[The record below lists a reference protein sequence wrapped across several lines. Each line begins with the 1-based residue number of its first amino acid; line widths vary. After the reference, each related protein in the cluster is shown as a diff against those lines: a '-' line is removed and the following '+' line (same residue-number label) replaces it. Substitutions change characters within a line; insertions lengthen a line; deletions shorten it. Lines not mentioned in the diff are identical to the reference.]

1 MFSNTF
7 AETDRCERGGNPP
20 GINTLPSSSPHRS
33 HSRTSSSPL
42 RACVICAVGIRV
54 FALVVEL
61 SSYFLPL
68 KPIFSLLPLSP
79 SSSSSAGPFSR
90 PPSNCASSPFLRYP
104 DDRGGHSKREATGGR
119 HHFHMVMRFPSRRFY
134 LPNCFFGTPCC
145 PLLGRLFRGGGGGRC
160 IASRGFASRFSMFIL
175 GGKRGR
181 GNLLEGPLR

>member
-7 AETDRCERGGNPP
+7 AETDRCQRGGNPP

-79 SSSSSAGPFSR
+79 SSSSAGPFSR

-119 HHFHMVMRFPSRRFY
+119 HHFHMVMPFSPADSICQIAFLGHPVVPSSVGFFVEGRGAMYRLPWIRLTFFNVYFRREE
-134 LPNCFFGTPCC
+134 GE
-145 PLLGRLFRGGGGGRC
+145 GG
-160 IASRGFASRFSMFIL
+160 ISSRG
-175 GGKRGR
+175 
-181 GNLLEGPLR
+181 P